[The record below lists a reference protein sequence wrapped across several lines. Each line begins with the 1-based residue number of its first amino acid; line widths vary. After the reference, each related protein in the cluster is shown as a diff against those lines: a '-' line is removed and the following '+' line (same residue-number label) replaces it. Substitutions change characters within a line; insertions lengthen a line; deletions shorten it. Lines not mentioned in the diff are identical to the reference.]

1 MRCWSGGAEGRAG
14 VYTDST
20 NAESPPGVTMSTSI
34 QLHLP
39 DLVIQG
45 FRGIND
51 LTISRLGRV
60 TLLAGR
66 NSVGKTTVL
75 EAVHAYA
82 ARGRPGVLEQILE
95 AHQETATTINE
106 EGEEVVGPDLLA
118 LFHRRRSSDRIEAV
132 IGSASS
138 DVRLRLCVAP
148 LSAQQEEEIWRWVP
162 DPLVREFVADNPGAL
177 RAEFDNRSAIV
188 GIGAGLTAG
197 APPQLLPGSARTWRF
212 GPRRPGGRRA
222 LLPGDEV
229 LPTPIVCERVGPGLP
244 NNGTMAHYFDAIA
257 LTADQESAVNALR
270 LIFGDQVENIAFVG
284 RDRGPRGGWLR
295 PIVKLSSYDEPVP
308 LRSLGDGALR
318 LLGIALSLANS
329 RDGFLLID
337 EAENGIHHSLQRNF
351 WRMVL
356 QTAQRNDVQVIA
368 TTHSWDCVTGFAKAV
383 CDLPDVDGL
392 LVRLER
398 SRGRLRAV
406 EYTEEELQTAAK
418 HGIEVR

>member
-1 MRCWSGGAEGRAG
+1 
-14 VYTDST
+14 
-20 NAESPPGVTMSTSI
+20 MSMSN

-39 DLVIQG
+39 DLVIRG

-95 AHQETATTINE
+95 AHQETATTIDE
-106 EGEEVVGPDLLA
+106 DGDEVVSPDLLA
-118 LFHRRRSSDRIEAV
+118 LFHGRRSSDRIEAV
-132 IGSASS
+132 VGSASS
-138 DVRLRLCVAP
+138 DVRLRLCVVP
-148 LSAQQEEEIWRWVP
+148 VSEQQEEEIWRWVP
-162 DPLVREFVADNPGAL
+162 DRLAREFIAGNPVAL
-177 RAEFDNRSAIV
+177 QAEFDNRSSIAA
-188 GIGAGLTAG
+188 IGAGLTSG
-197 APPQLLPGSARTWRF
+197 ALSQLLPGSALTWRF
-212 GPRRPGGRRA
+212 GPRRPGSRRA
-222 LLPGDEV
+222 RFPGDEV

-270 LIFGDQVENIAFVG
+270 LIFGDQVENVAFVG
-284 RDRGPRGGWLR
+284 RDRSPPGGRLR

-318 LLGIALSLANS
+318 LLGIALALANS
-329 RDGFLLID
+329 RGGFLLID
-337 EAENGIHHSLQRNF
+337 EAENGIHHSLQHDF

-356 QTAQRNDVQVIA
+356 QTAQRNDVQVLA
-368 TTHSWDCVTGFAKAV
+368 TTHSWDCVTGFDKAV
-383 CDLPDVDGL
+383 RELPDVDGL
-392 LVRLER
+392 LVRLDR

-406 EYTEEELQTAAK
+406 EYTEEELQTAAE
-418 HGIEVR
+418 HGTEVR